1 MRLSSKLLS
10 AALAATALCSVPSLA
25 REMPGLNGTPV
36 VDEADVLS
44 PAQERALVQRLTEL
58 NAESG
63 HQIAVATVSTL
74 DGEDVADFANKMFR
88 YWRLGDAKR
97 NDGVLL
103 LVAPKERK
111 NKIEVGY
118 GLEGV
123 LTDSES
129 NRINR
134 SEILARFKK
143 GDLPGG
149 ISAGVEAI
157 GAVVNAPA
165 AQPALTAPAPKR
177 SSESSGGGWVW
188 VLLGLLGV
196 GGGTV
201 WVLSAARA
209 SRERERLQRIAD
221 SKAARDR
228 MAREDLE
235 ERTRAREARLAE
247 EAAAQKKRVL
257 ENPDYYSPEGRAK
270 RVTKSPSLNPYSGGT
285 VSGRTSASKPNKSNP
300 PRTSKYIPAPTP
312 TPSPSYDDSWSR
324 SSSSSSSSSYSSGS
338 SYDSGSSS
346 SSSSSSF
353 DGGGGS
359 SGGGGDSGSW

>member
-1 MRLSSKLLS
+1 MRIYSRILGL
-10 AALAATALCSVPSLA
+10 ALAATALSSVPALA
-25 REMPGLNGTPV
+25 REMPRLNGTPV
-36 VDEADVLS
+36 VDEADVLN

-58 NAESG
+58 NAEGG
-63 HQIAVATVSTL
+63 HQIAVATVGTL

-103 LVAPKERK
+103 LVAPNERK

-123 LTDSES
+123 LTDAES
-129 NRINR
+129 SRINR
-134 SEILARFKK
+134 TEILSRFKQ

-149 ISAGVEAI
+149 IAAGVEAI

-165 AQPALTAPAPKR
+165 AQQALAAPAPKR
-177 SSESSGGGWVW
+177 SSQSGGCWVW
-188 VLLGLLGV
+188 WLLGLLGA
-196 GGGTV
+196 GGGTI

-209 SRERERLQRIAD
+209 NRERKRIQRIAD
-221 SKAARDR
+221 SKAALER
-228 MAREDLE
+228 MAREDRE
-235 ERTRAREARLAE
+235 ERIRAREARLVE
-247 EAAAQKKRVL
+247 EASAQKKRF
-257 ENPDYYSPEGRAK
+257 S
-270 RVTKSPSLNPYSGGT
+270 KSPRLNPQSGGSS
-285 VSGRTSASKPNKSNP
+285 VSGRASAAKPNKSNSP
-300 PRTSKYIPAPTP
+300 KTSKPKPTP
-312 TPSPSYDDSWSR
+312 TPSPSYDDSWTR
-324 SSSSSSSSSYSSGS
+324 SSSSSYSSGS
-338 SYDSGSSS
+338 YDSGSS